1 MSDPAVQLAFSVI
14 VVSYGTR
21 RLTLDCLR
29 SLYAETS
36 APAFE
41 VIVVDNASD
50 DGSAKAIAEAFP
62 QAQLLAL
69 DENLGFGAANNLA
82 AERAKGRRL
91 LLLNPDTVVRGR
103 ALEALWQDAQA
114 HPEAGIWGGRTLF
127 ADGVLNRTSCWGAP
141 TPWSALCLALGL
153 ASAFPRS
160 AIFHPEGLGAWAR
173 DSARE
178 VPIVSGCLMLVDA
191 DLWRRLG
198 GFHEDF
204 FMYGE
209 DADLCLR
216 ARAEGAAPRIT
227 PEATIVHLGGAS
239 ERARAGK
246 MVRLFT
252 AKAQL
257 YAKFWGSL
265 SGRFG
270 LFTLDLWALHRFV
283 AFSLAALV
291 RPAKRSSRD
300 IWREVWYS
308 RGTWHAAFART
319 EPYRGRVHG

>member
-1 MSDPAVQLAFSVI
+1 MSDPTAELAFSVI

-21 RLTLDCLR
+21 QLTLDCLR
-29 SLYAETS
+29 SLYMETS

-41 VIVVDNASD
+41 VFVVDNASG
-50 DGSAKAIAEAFP
+50 DGSAEAIAEAFP
-62 QAQLLAL
+62 QAQLLVL

-91 LLLNPDTVVRGR
+91 LLLNSDTVVRER
-103 ALEALWQDAQA
+103 ALEALWQDSEA
-114 HPEAGIWGGRTLF
+114 HPAAGIWGGRTLF
-127 ADGVLNRTSCWGAP
+127 ADGTLNRSSCWGAP

-160 AIFHPEGLGAWAR
+160 AYFNPEGLGAWER
-173 DSARE
+173 ESARE

-191 DLWRRLG
+191 QLWRRLG

-227 PEATIVHLGGAS
+227 PTATIVHLGGAS

-257 YAKFWGSL
+257 YAKFWGPV

-270 LFTLDLWALHRFV
+270 LLTLDIWALHRML
-283 AFSLAALV
+283 AFSLAGLM
-291 RPAKRSSRD
+291 RPAQCTARD
-300 IWREVWYS
+300 TWREVWHS
-308 RGTWHAAFART
+308 RGTWHAAFDRT
-319 EPYRGRVHG
+319 DSYRGRAHG